1 MSEQARHLPALDGI
15 RALACAAV
23 VAYHVQFWGVAGGWV
38 GVDLFFVLSGY
49 LITGILLAEKRATG
63 EIDLRRFYLRRAG
76 RLYPALIVMVVLSA
90 FFFWTMAT
98 PGVFA
103 VNALLALTYTS
114 DLARWFTTHG
124 DGALSHTWSLAV
136 EEQFYLLW
144 PLILLRL
151 RSRRAVAVVAA
162 ILCLASLSAMTAS
175 GWVTT
180 SATYFGPH
188 ARAWEVLAG
197 ACLAARPPRW
207 GRRGADAAAWSG
219 LALVGATLA
228 VVALTTPQWTWA
240 PQAWPEAF
248 ATVVG
253 SLLLIAGLTR
263 GSRLTALFSL
273 PAMQWIGQRTYGIY
287 LFHVPVR
294 DAMQATLHLR
304 HTVTMALI
312 VLVTIV
318 IAAASFRWIEV
329 PVRDLVRRRSA
340 LRRDLTP
347 AGSVLVDSTGAAD
360 GPELTR
366 LHVDGAPQTS

>member
-1 MSEQARHLPALDGI
+1 MSEQTQHLPALDGI

-23 VAYHVQFWGVAGGWV
+23 VAYHVQFWGGAGGWV

-63 EIDLRRFYLRRAG
+63 GIDLRRFYLRRAG

-90 FFFWTMAT
+90 FFFWAMAT

-103 VNALLALTYTS
+103 VNAMLALTYTS
-114 DLARWFTTHG
+114 DLARWFTTRG
-124 DGALSHTWSLAV
+124 DGALSHTWSLAI

-151 RSRRAVAVVAA
+151 RSRRAVAAVAGV
-162 ILCLASLSAMTAS
+162 LCVASFSAMTS
-175 GWVTT
+175 GGLITT

-207 GRRGADAAAWSG
+207 GQRGADAAACCG
-219 LALVGATLA
+219 LAIIAGTLGA
-228 VVALTTPQWTWA
+228 VALTTPQWTWA

-248 ATVVG
+248 TAVAG

-263 GSRLTALFSL
+263 GARLTGFFGV
-273 PAMQWIGQRTYGIY
+273 PMMQWIGQRTYGIY

-294 DAMQATLHLR
+294 DAMLTTLHLR
-304 HTVTMALI
+304 RPVTMALI
-312 VLVTIV
+312 VLVTLG
-318 IAAASFRWIEV
+318 IAAASFRWVEV
-329 PVRDLVRRRSA
+329 PLRDLVRRRSA
-340 LRRDLTP
+340 GRSRHTP
-347 AGSVLVDSTGAAD
+347 AVSVPAESAGAPKAIEI
-360 GPELTR
+360 PR
-366 LHVDGAPQTS
+366 LQIDGAPGTG